1 MEQLHDDVASS
12 SDLKFCGKTFGWVI
26 YSRRFKRHQINAK
39 PIFLASTLIY
49 MIINVMPIIIL
60 QKDTKLLISQILS
73 LRRIQMCFHMLC
85 AYPN

>member
-1 MEQLHDDVASS
+1 MEQLLDDVASS

-60 QKDTKLLISQILS
+60 QKETKLFLSYNVFDGIIFYSQRVVVNQL
-73 LRRIQMCFHMLC
+73 
-85 AYPN
+85 